1 MHLLRRLRERNRRSS
16 RTDMIRHRQKNN
28 TIAIMMAMGSTLQK
42 LRGPDKRKARS
53 TDKGGTKAVA
63 RTSSCLPVIDL
74 SLGLRPFFRVGVV
87 ASLDMG
93 GVMIE
98 GRMNGRVARRP

>member
-1 MHLLRRLRERNRRSS
+1 MHLLRRLRERNRSPS

-42 LRGPDKRKARS
+42 LRGPDKRKGRS
-53 TDKGGTKAVA
+53 TDKGGIAVA
-63 RTSSCLPVIDL
+63 SKSSCFPVIDL
-74 SLGLRPFFRVGVV
+74 SLGLRPSVRVGVLV
-87 ASLDMG
+87 NASFGMS

-98 GRMNGRVARRP
+98 